1 MLTVWSRQ
9 MPSNMIK
16 VLTYLTIGLL
26 ALVSIEA
33 FAHGVDDKTR
43 AFLEQNT
50 GIQFIP
56 FLYIGAKH
64 MITGYDHLL
73 FLVGVIFFL
82 YRSRDVLLYV
92 TMFTIGHST
101 TLLFGVLS
109 DIQVN
114 AYLIDA
120 IIGFSVIYKGFDNL
134 GGFKR
139 CFNWQ
144 PNTQWA
150 VLIFGLFHGFG
161 LATKLQEF
169 SLADEGLI
177 TNLIA
182 FNLGVELGQFAA
194 LALILIMINAW
205 RKLPSFQRFSTV
217 TNTALM
223 SAGVMLMGLQL
234 TGYFTI

>member
-1 MLTVWSRQ
+1 
-9 MPSNMIK
+9 MIK
-16 VLTYLTIGLL
+16 ALTYLAVALL

-50 GIQFIP
+50 GVQFIP

-205 RKLPSFQRFSTV
+205 RKLPSFQHFSTV

>member
-1 MLTVWSRQ
+1 

-16 VLTYLTIGLL
+16 VLTYLTIALL
-26 ALVSIEA
+26 ALLSIEA

-43 AFLEQNT
+43 AFLEQNN
-50 GIQFIP
+50 GVQFIP

-92 TMFTIGHST
+92 TMFTFGHST

-205 RKLPSFQRFSTV
+205 RKLPSFQHFSTV

>member
-1 MLTVWSRQ
+1 MPNSLIKLSLT
-9 MPSNMIK
+9 
-16 VLTYLTIGLL
+16 LLLGAL
-26 ALVSIEA
+26 ALISIDV
-33 FAHGVDDKTR
+33 FAHGVDDNTR
-43 AFLEQNT
+43 AFLEQNQ
-50 GIQFIP
+50 GVQFIP

-82 YRSRDVLLYV
+82 YRSKEVLLYV

-120 IIGFSVIYKGFDNL
+120 IIGLSVVYKGFDNL

-144 PNTQWA
+144 PNAQWA

-169 SLADEGLI
+169 HLPADGLI

-182 FNLGVELGQFAA
+182 FNIGVELGQFAA
-194 LALILIMINAW
+194 LVFILIAINAW

-223 SAGVMLMGLQL
+223 SAGVMLMGYQL
-234 TGYFTI
+234 TGYFVN

>member
-1 MLTVWSRQ
+1 MTNNIMKTSL
-9 MPSNMIK
+9 
-16 VLTYLTIGLL
+16 YLLLGML
-26 ALVSIEA
+26 ALISIDA
-33 FAHGVDDKTR
+33 LAHGVDDNTR
-43 AFLEQNT
+43 AFLEQNQ
-50 GIQFIP
+50 GVKFIP

-64 MITGYDHLL
+64 MISGYDHLL
-73 FLVGVIFFL
+73 FLIGVIFFL
-82 YRSRDVLLYV
+82 SRSKEVLLYV

-120 IIGFSVIYKGFDNL
+120 IIGLSVVYKGFDNL

-169 SLADEGLI
+169 HLPEDGLI

-182 FNLGVELGQFAA
+182 FNIGVELGQFAA
-194 LALILIMINAW
+194 LVFILIAINAW
-205 RKLPSFQRFSTV
+205 RKLPSFQRFSTM

-223 SAGVMLMGLQL
+223 SAGVMLMGYQL
-234 TGYFTI
+234 TGYFVN

>member
-1 MLTVWSRQ
+1 
-9 MPSNMIK
+9 MPNNMIK
-16 VLTYLTIGLL
+16 ALTYLAVALL

-50 GIQFIP
+50 GVQFIP

-205 RKLPSFQRFSTV
+205 RKLPSFQHFSTV

-223 SAGVMLMGLQL
+223 SAGVMLIGLQL

>member
-1 MLTVWSRQ
+1 
-9 MPSNMIK
+9 MPNNNLLKFSLYIA
-16 VLTYLTIGLL
+16 LSLL
-26 ALVSIEA
+26 ALVSIESI
-33 FAHGVDDKTR
+33 AHGVDDSTR
-43 AFLEQNT
+43 AFLEQNH
-50 GIQFIP
+50 GVQFIP

-82 YRSRDVLLYV
+82 YRSKDVLLYV

-120 IIGFSVIYKGFDNL
+120 IIGLSVVYKGFDNL

-139 CFNWQ
+139 SFNWQ
-144 PNTQWA
+144 PDTKLA

-169 SLADEGLI
+169 HLPEDGLL
-177 TNLIA
+177 TNLVA
-182 FNLGVELGQFAA
+182 FNIGVELGQFAA
-194 LALILIMINAW
+194 LAFILIVINAW
-205 RKLPSFQRFSTV
+205 RHSPSFQRFSTF

-223 SAGVMLMGLQL
+223 SAGVMLIGYQL
-234 TGYFTI
+234 AGYFVS

>member
-1 MLTVWSRQ
+1 

-16 VLTYLTIGLL
+16 VLTYLTIALL
-26 ALVSIEA
+26 ALLSIEA

-43 AFLEQNT
+43 AFLEQNN
-50 GIQFIP
+50 GVQFIP

-161 LATKLQEF
+161 LDTKLQEF

>member
-1 MLTVWSRQ
+1 M
-9 MPSNMIK
+9 
-16 VLTYLTIGLL
+16 
-26 ALVSIEA
+26 
-33 FAHGVDDKTR
+33 
-43 AFLEQNT
+43 
-50 GIQFIP
+50 
-56 FLYIGAKH
+56 YIGAKH

-82 YRSRDVLLYV
+82 YKSQDVLLYV

-101 TLLFGVLS
+101 TLLLGVLS

-134 GGFKR
+134 GGFRR

-169 SLADEGLI
+169 QLAQEGLL

-182 FNLGVELGQFAA
+182 FNIGVELGQFAA
-194 LALILIMINAW
+194 LAFILILINAW
-205 RKLPSFQRFSTV
+205 RKLPSYQRFSTL
-217 TNTALM
+217 TNSALM
-223 SAGVMLMGLQL
+223 SAGMMLMVMQL
-234 TGYFTI
+234 TGYFVA

>member
-1 MLTVWSRQ
+1 
-9 MPSNMIK
+9 MIK
-16 VLTYLTIGLL
+16 ALTYLAVALL

-50 GIQFIP
+50 GVQFIP

-64 MITGYDHLL
+64 MITGYDHL
-73 FLVGVIFFL
+73 LVGVIFFL

>member
-1 MLTVWSRQ
+1 
-9 MPSNMIK
+9 MPTNTTKTLIYIAIA
-16 VLTYLTIGLL
+16 VLAVL
-26 ALVSIEA
+26 SIESY
-33 FAHGVDDKTR
+33 AHGVDDKTR

-50 GIQFIP
+50 GVQFFP

-82 YRSRDVLLYV
+82 SRSRDVLLYV
-92 TMFTIGHST
+92 TMFTIGHSS

-139 CFNWQ
+139 CLNKQ
-144 PNTQWA
+144 PSTQWA
-150 VLIFGLFHGFG
+150 VLIFGLVHGFG

-169 SLADEGLI
+169 QLPADGLI

-182 FNLGVELGQFAA
+182 FNIGVELGQFAA
-194 LALILIMINAW
+194 LVFILIAINAW
-205 RKLPSFQRFSTV
+205 RKSPTFQQFSTV

-223 SAGVMLMGLQL
+223 STGVMLMGFQL
-234 TGYFTI
+234 TGYFTV

>member
-1 MLTVWSRQ
+1 

-16 VLTYLTIGLL
+16 VLTYLTIALL

-43 AFLEQNT
+43 AFLEQNN
-50 GIQFIP
+50 GVQFIP

>member
-1 MLTVWSRQ
+1 MHFNR
-9 MPSNMIK
+9 IK
-16 VLTYLTIGLL
+16 FGVAVLLPLL
-26 ALVSIEA
+26 MAFSIEA
-33 FAHGVDDKTR
+33 LGHGVDDSTR
-43 AFLEQNT
+43 SFLENNT
-50 GIQFIP
+50 GVQFVP

-73 FLVGVIFFL
+73 FLLGVIFFL

-120 IIGFSVIYKGFDNL
+120 IIGLSVLYKGFDNL

-161 LATKLQEF
+161 LATKLHEF
-169 SLADEGLI
+169 QLGGDGLI

-182 FNLGVELGQFAA
+182 FNLGVELGQFTA
-194 LALILIMINAW
+194 LVFILIAMNIW
-205 RKLPSFQRFSTV
+205 RGLPSFQRFSTIA
-217 TNTALM
+217 NTLLM
-223 SAGVMLMGLQL
+223 SAGLMLMGYQL
-234 TGYFTI
+234 TGFVIY

>member
-1 MLTVWSRQ
+1 
-9 MPSNMIK
+9 MPSNIIK
-16 VLTYLTIGLL
+16 ILTYLTIGLL
-26 ALVSIEA
+26 ALLSIEA

-50 GIQFIP
+50 GVQFIP

>member
-1 MLTVWSRQ
+1 
-9 MPSNMIK
+9 MPPN
-16 VLTYLTIGLL
+16 LL
-26 ALVSIEA
+26 KYALGVIALCLMALSLDVY
-33 FAHGVDDKTR
+33 AHGVDDSTR
-43 AFLEQNT
+43 AFLEHNS
-50 GIQFIP
+50 GVQFIP

-64 MITGYDHLL
+64 MLTGYDHLL

-82 YRSRDVLLYV
+82 YKSRDVLLYV
-92 TMFTIGHST
+92 SMFTLGHSV
-101 TLLFGVLS
+101 TLLLGVLS

-120 IIGFSVIYKGFDNL
+120 IIGLSVVYKGFDNL

-150 VLIFGLFHGFG
+150 VLIFGLFHGLG

-169 SLADEGLI
+169 QLPDDGLI

-182 FNLGVELGQFAA
+182 FNLGVELGQCAA
-194 LALILIMINAW
+194 LVFILIAINAW
-205 RKLPSFQRFSTV
+205 RKRPSFQRSATLI
-217 TNTALM
+217 NTLLI
-223 SAGVMLMGLQL
+223 SGGLMLMGYQL
-234 TGYFTI
+234 SGFVIN

>member
-1 MLTVWSRQ
+1 

-16 VLTYLTIGLL
+16 VLSYLTIALL
-26 ALVSIEA
+26 ALLSIEA

-43 AFLEQNT
+43 AFLEQNN
-50 GIQFIP
+50 GVQFIP

>member
-1 MLTVWSRQ
+1 MPNSLKRISLT
-9 MPSNMIK
+9 
-16 VLTYLTIGLL
+16 LLLGAL
-26 ALVSIEA
+26 ALISVNVV
-33 FAHGVDDKTR
+33 AHGVDDNTR
-43 AFLEQNT
+43 AFLEQNQ
-50 GIQFIP
+50 GVQFIP

-73 FLVGVIFFL
+73 FLIGVVFFL
-82 YRSRDVLLYV
+82 NRSKDILLYV
-92 TMFTIGHST
+92 TLFTIGHST
-101 TLLFGVLS
+101 TLLFGVLG

-114 AYLIDA
+114 ASLIDG
-120 IIGFSVIYKGFDNL
+120 IIGLSVVYKGFDNL

-144 PNTQWA
+144 PNTQGA

-169 SLADEGLI
+169 QLPEEGLI

-182 FNLGVELGQFAA
+182 FNTGVEVGQFAA
-194 LALILIMINAW
+194 LGIILTAITAW
-205 RKLPSFQRFSTV
+205 RKRPSFQRFSTV

-223 SAGVMLMGLQL
+223 SAGIMLMGYQL
-234 TGYFTI
+234 TGYFINN

>member
-1 MLTVWSRQ
+1 
-9 MPSNMIK
+9 MIK
-16 VLTYLTIGLL
+16 VLTYLTIALL

-43 AFLEQNT
+43 AFLEQNN
-50 GIQFIP
+50 GVQFIP

-120 IIGFSVIYKGFDNL
+120 IICFSVIYKGFDNL
-134 GGFKR
+134 GGFKL

-234 TGYFTI
+234 AGYFTI

>member
-1 MLTVWSRQ
+1 

-16 VLTYLTIGLL
+16 VLTYLTIALL
-26 ALVSIEA
+26 ALLSIEA

-43 AFLEQNT
+43 AFLEQNN
-50 GIQFIP
+50 GVQFIP

-82 YRSRDVLLYV
+82 YRGRDVLLYV

-134 GGFKR
+134 GGFKL

>member
-1 MLTVWSRQ
+1 MLKYWSLK

-16 VLTYLTIGLL
+16 VLTYLTIALL

-43 AFLEQNT
+43 AFLEQNN
-50 GIQFIP
+50 GVQFIP

-82 YRSRDVLLYV
+82 YRGRDVLLYV

-134 GGFKR
+134 GGFKL

-234 TGYFTI
+234 AGYFTI

>member
-1 MLTVWSRQ
+1 
-9 MPSNMIK
+9 MIK
-16 VLTYLTIGLL
+16 VLTYVAVALL
-26 ALVSIEA
+26 ALLSIEA

-50 GIQFIP
+50 GVQFIP

-92 TMFTIGHST
+92 TMFTLGHST

>member
-1 MLTVWSRQ
+1 

-16 VLTYLTIGLL
+16 ILLYFAMAVL

-50 GIQFIP
+50 GVQFIP

-92 TMFTIGHST
+92 TMFTIGHSS

-109 DIQVN
+109 DVQVN

-169 SLADEGLI
+169 SLPEEGLI

-182 FNLGVELGQFAA
+182 FNIGVELGQFAA
-194 LALILIMINAW
+194 LAIILIVINAW
-205 RKLPSFQRFSTV
+205 RKLPSFQRLSTM

-223 SAGVMLMGLQL
+223 SAGCMLIGFQL
-234 TGYFTI
+234 TGYFIG

>member
-1 MLTVWSRQ
+1 MLNSQ
-9 MPSNMIK
+9 MPKFIK
-16 VLTYLTIGLL
+16 SASATLLIGLL
-26 ALVSIEA
+26 ALLSMNVL
-33 FAHGVDDKTR
+33 AHGVDDSTR
-43 AFLEQNT
+43 AFLEQNQ
-50 GIQFIP
+50 GVQFIP

-64 MITGYDHLL
+64 MATGYDHLL

-82 YRSRDVLLYV
+82 YRSQEVLLYV
-92 TMFTIGHST
+92 TMFTLGHST

-109 DIQVN
+109 DIQIN

-120 IIGFSVIYKGFDNL
+120 IIGLSVIYKGFDNL

-144 PNTQWA
+144 PNTKVA

-169 SLADEGLI
+169 QLPEDGLI
-177 TNLIA
+177 TNLVA
-182 FNLGVELGQFAA
+182 FNIGVELGQFAA
-194 LALILIMINAW
+194 LVFILIAINAW
-205 RKLPSFQRFSTV
+205 RKRLSFQRFSTV

-223 SAGVMLMGLQL
+223 SAGIMLMGYQL
-234 TGYFTI
+234 TGYFVN

>member
-1 MLTVWSRQ
+1 
-9 MPSNMIK
+9 MPIK
-16 VLTYLTIGLL
+16 LLKFGLVIISL
-26 ALVSIEA
+26 CLLGLSMDA
-33 FAHGVDDKTR
+33 FSHGVDDNTR
-43 AFLEQNT
+43 VFLEQNT
-50 GIQFIP
+50 GVKFIP

-64 MITGYDHLL
+64 MVTGYDHLL

-82 YRSRDVLLYV
+82 YKSRDVLLYV
-92 TMFTIGHST
+92 TMFTIGHSA
-101 TLLFGVLS
+101 TLLLGVLS

-120 IIGFSVIYKGFDNL
+120 IIGLSVVYKGFDNL

-169 SLADEGLI
+169 QLPEDGLI
-177 TNLIA
+177 INLVA

-194 LALILIMINAW
+194 LVFILIAINAW
-205 RKLPSFQRFSTV
+205 RKLPSFQRFSTLS
-217 TNTALM
+217 NTFLM
-223 SAGVMLMGLQL
+223 SGGLMLMSYQL
-234 TGYFTI
+234 TGFVIN

>member
-1 MLTVWSRQ
+1 

-16 VLTYLTIGLL
+16 VLTYLTIALL
-26 ALVSIEA
+26 ALLSIEA

-43 AFLEQNT
+43 AFLEQNN
-50 GIQFIP
+50 GVQFIP

>member
-1 MLTVWSRQ
+1 MAT
-9 MPSNMIK
+9 N
-16 VLTYLTIGLL
+16 LL
-26 ALVSIEA
+26 KYSLVVISLCLMALSLDA
-33 FAHGVDDKTR
+33 FAHGVDENTR

-50 GIQFIP
+50 GVQIVP

-82 YRSRDVLLYV
+82 YKSRDVLLYV
-92 TMFTIGHST
+92 TMFTLGHSV
-101 TLLFGVLS
+101 TLLLGVLS

-120 IIGFSVIYKGFDNL
+120 IIGLSVVYKGFDNL

-144 PNTQWA
+144 PNTKLA

-169 SLADEGLI
+169 QLPEDGLI
-177 TNLIA
+177 INLVA

-194 LALILIMINAW
+194 LVFILIAINAW
-205 RKLPSFQRFSTV
+205 RKLPSFQRFSTL
-217 TNTALM
+217 TNTLLM
-223 SAGVMLMGLQL
+223 SGGLMLMGYQL
-234 TGYFTI
+234 TGFVIN

>member
-1 MLTVWSRQ
+1 

-16 VLTYLTIGLL
+16 VLTYLTIALL

-43 AFLEQNT
+43 AFLEQNN
-50 GIQFIP
+50 GVQFIP

-134 GGFKR
+134 GGFKL

-234 TGYFTI
+234 AGYFTI

>member
-1 MLTVWSRQ
+1 
-9 MPSNMIK
+9 MIK

>member
-1 MLTVWSRQ
+1 
-9 MPSNMIK
+9 MPNNMIK
-16 VLTYLTIGLL
+16 TLTYLAMALL
-26 ALVSIEA
+26 AFVSIEA

-50 GIQFIP
+50 GVQFIP

-120 IIGFSVIYKGFDNL
+120 IIGFSVFYKGFDNL

-169 SLADEGLI
+169 NLAEEGLI

-182 FNLGVELGQFAA
+182 FNIGVELGQFAA
-194 LALILIMINAW
+194 LALILILINAW
-205 RKLPSFQRFSTV
+205 RKWPSFQRFSTV

>member
-1 MLTVWSRQ
+1 
-9 MPSNMIK
+9 MIK
-16 VLTYLTIGLL
+16 VLTYLTIALL

-43 AFLEQNT
+43 AFLEQNN
-50 GIQFIP
+50 GVQFIP

-82 YRSRDVLLYV
+82 YRGRDVLLYV

-134 GGFKR
+134 GGFKL

-234 TGYFTI
+234 AGYFTI